1 MISFVIRF
9 KYVSQKPNI
18 LPLSCS
24 NTTDL
29 ISAKVEGGKKKSILI
44 CISIL
49 SLNNTELIRFLYLYR
64 SNTVRGRIETG

>member
-29 ISAKVEGGKKKSILI
+29 ISAKVEGGGKSILI